1 MNSWIPAKKRPFL
14 PLIAILLLAFALRL
28 HALGNQSLWWDELK
42 TIERAT
48 LPLPALLTDFIS
60 TRDQLPAYYLLMRGW
75 ILLGDKAF
83 IVRFFSVLWG
93 VLGVTAVFQLGRQM
107 GSTKVGLTAAF
118 LLAISPFHIYYSQ
131 EARMYTQLVT
141 LLILAHVGL
150 VAILQ
155 KNDSGTIWN
164 TENRKEDAENRRGIK
179 GDSFSKISV
188 YLCGISAKL
197 YVAFPTCTVTNKKR
211 YWQLY
216 FFTMATAVFTHYFT
230 FLIIFAHAIFF
241 ILHLRPL
248 KSISFYWFGL
258 MALLAAIFLPWGSM
272 IVNHSGYSEAVPIW
286 INTVQWI
293 EPILTLW
300 TFTIGATLSRSSLA
314 GIIGFTIFMLGLL
327 DSSRLVQEQAK
338 RNIPIAKL
346 LHMWLL
352 VPLLLI
358 YLISLGNGSF
368 SLYLDRYLIIILP
381 IYLLLVAWGWV
392 QLTKKHPRCLL
403 GLGLVATAVTIPSL
417 LNLYN
422 NPAFAR
428 NDWQSLINQIET
440 NSSNK
445 QLVLGE
451 GTLRLPI
458 SYYGNEQ
465 FQRIQIPPAESD
477 QITPAFDEIMN
488 KQLTI
493 AAQSST
499 QVWHIEPFYIY
510 HPHGSPEQR
519 NDLVTS
525 KRDNPTQLWLKSHFT
540 QLEEGYLPG
549 IRFALYDISA
559 YSP

>member
-1 MNSWIPAKKRPFL
+1 MQKKGITALIFL
-14 PLIAILLLAFALRL
+14 LLLAFALRL
-28 HALGNQSLWWDELK
+28 HALGNQSMWWDELK
-42 TIERAT
+42 TIERTTYT
-48 LPLPALLTDFIS
+48 LAALLDDFIS

-75 ILLGDKAF
+75 ILLGNNAF
-83 IVRFFSVLWG
+83 VVRLFSVLWG

-150 VAILQ
+150 VAVLQ
-155 KNDSGTIWN
+155 GGGKW
-164 TENRKEDAENRRGIK
+164 
-179 GDSFSKISV
+179 
-188 YLCGISAKL
+188 
-197 YVAFPTCTVTNKKR
+197 
-211 YWQLY
+211 YWLLY
-216 FFTMATAVFTHYFT
+216 FLAMATAVYTHYFT
-230 FLIIFAHAIFF
+230 FLILFAHTIFF

-248 KSISFYWFGL
+248 KPISYYWFGL
-258 MALLAAIFLPWGSM
+258 MALLAALFLPWGYL
-272 IVNHSGYSEAVPIW
+272 IVSRSGYSAAVPVW
-286 INTVQWI
+286 INTVRWV

-314 GIIGFTIFMLGLL
+314 GIIGFAIFMLGLL
-327 DSSRLVQEQAK
+327 GSSRIVKQQT
-338 RNIPIAKL
+338 IIAKPL
-346 LHMWLL
+346 LMWLL

-392 QLTKKHPRCLL
+392 QLTKNHPRWLL
-403 GLGLVATAVTIPSL
+403 GLALMATAVTIPSL
-417 LNLYN
+417 HNLYN

-428 NDWQSLINQIET
+428 NDWQSLINHIDT
-440 NSSNK
+440 NPNEK

-458 SYYGNEQ
+458 SYYGNER

-477 QITPAFDEIMN
+477 QITPAFDESMN

-499 QVWHIEPFYIY
+499 LIWYIEPFYIY
-510 HPHGSPEQR
+510 DPHGNPAQR
-519 NDLVTS
+519 NESVTS
-525 KRDNPTQLWLKSHFT
+525 KSDNPAQMWLKSRFT
-540 QLEEGYLPG
+540 LLEEGHLPG

-559 YSP
+559 YNP